1 MKRPATKESPYEG
14 YFFAHDYIEADDDGK
29 PIDRKRV
36 YNVVGRFA
44 GHEMVDNQA
53 TAASGK
59 PGRVMKT
66 VLVLFERV
74 LKDVADQ
81 ASKDEVATVVTPRN
95 QDALADRYPEAWA
108 AYQDSKKPRKPRQK
122 KGDAGAEIVDLQ
134 SARG

>member
-1 MKRPATKESPYEG
+1 MKRAIKESPHEG
-14 YFFAHDYIEADDDGK
+14 YFYAHDYIEADDDGK

-59 PGRVMKT
+59 PGRVMKV

-74 LKDVADQ
+74 IKDVADQ
-81 ASKDEVATVVTPRN
+81 VSKDEVATIVTPRN

-108 AYQDSKKPRKPRQK
+108 AYQAVANSREPVKRGRGRPRKESISE
-122 KGDAGAEIVDLQ
+122 GAEI
-134 SARG
+134 